1 MLQDAQQL
9 IEMHGNPST
18 RVFSLVCRVK
28 NIVNL
33 VNDWRSKVHDIIFK
47 KEFYPTDELT
57 RLLRSYPDSSP
68 RCDEYKVFEELIQR
82 KASLEKDIDHA
93 LLFTS
98 EVIFSLQTFCS
109 LSFMQQLLD
118 RINKFDLV
126 VSHKLLLQEKMKLTE
141 MIQDQIQFFN
151 EPFSPDQVAFDHF
164 SDNQNYPT
172 LEELENIY
180 ETVRLFICYSCRF
193 STND

>member
-1 MLQDAQQL
+1 MLRDAQQL

-68 RCDEYKVFEELIQR
+68 KCNEYKVFDDLIKR
-82 KASLEKDIDHA
+82 KVSLEKDIDDA
-93 LLFTS
+93 FLLTR
-98 EVIFSLQTFCS
+98 EVMISLQTFCS

-126 VSHKLLLQEKMKLTE
+126 VSNKLLLQQKMKLAET
-141 MIQDQIQFFN
+141 IQNQIQLFN
-151 EPFSPDQVAFDHF
+151 EPFSPDQVGFDHF
-164 SDNQNYPT
+164 SYYQKYPT

-180 ETVRLFICYSCRF
+180 ETVLLFIWCSCRF